1 MHQGEEDVVFDEEAS
16 PAENLKRLREKLKV
30 AVEEK
35 QNYLNGWQR
44 AKADFVNF
52 KRDADQRIA
61 DMKRF
66 GEESVL
72 GELLPLVDQFD
83 MAVGSTGWGE
93 APPNF
98 RSGVEGIRKGLHKIL
113 ETYGLKSFDPTGERF
128 DPMRHEP
135 LRTQPVEEES
145 DDQKILKTLQV
156 GYEKEGKVIRP
167 AKVELG
173 HYEN

>member
-1 MHQGEEDVVFDEEAS
+1 MHQGEDDVVYDEEAS

-35 QNYLNGWQR
+35 QDYLNGWQR

-52 KRDADQRIA
+52 KRDVDQRIG

-72 GELLPLVDQFD
+72 EDLLPLVDQFD
-83 MAVGSTGWGE
+83 LAVESPGWE
-93 APPNF
+93 TAPPNF
-98 RSGVEGIRKGLHKIL
+98 RTGVEGIRRGLHKIL
-113 ETYGLKSFDPTGERF
+113 DTYGLKRF
-128 DPMRHEP
+128 DPVGKHFDPLRHEP
-135 LRTQPVEEES
+135 LRTSPVEEES

-156 GYEKEGKVIRP
+156 GYEKDGKVIRP